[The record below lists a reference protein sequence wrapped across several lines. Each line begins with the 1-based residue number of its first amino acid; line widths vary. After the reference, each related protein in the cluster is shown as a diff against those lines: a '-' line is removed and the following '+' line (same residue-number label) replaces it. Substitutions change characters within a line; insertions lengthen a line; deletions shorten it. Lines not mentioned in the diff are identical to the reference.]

1 MSAWKIF
8 ARQMRK
14 LTVMISL
21 ITKNFDQEYKDFR
34 TRKCYI

>member
-14 LTVMISL
+14 LTVMI
-21 ITKNFDQEYKDFR
+21 TKNFDQEYKDFR
-34 TRKCYI
+34 TSKCYI